1 MGEEDSNCILNAV
14 IIGVVIS
21 FVMPRV
27 LLMFAEPSEI
37 KLPLQLDNLS
47 EKEKL
52 MHLMAHKEQ
61 MPILSAVIVAS
72 IVALSVYLG
81 YVLKPMSLLNEN
93 KEV

>member
-47 EKEKL
+47 EK
-52 MHLMAHKEQ
+52 A
-61 MPILSAVIVAS
+61 ILKNRFTS
-72 IVALSVYLG
+72 
-81 YVLKPMSLLNEN
+81 
-93 KEV
+93 